1 MDFLNLVSA
10 NMNWERNSQVS
21 ILVEGEAYPSVMSIL
36 AAKALYKNATVLWF
50 KDDFI
55 CLAVS

>member
-1 MDFLNLVSA
+1 MDFLSLVSV
-10 NMNWERNSQVS
+10 NMDWERTTQVS
-21 ILVEGEAYPSVMSIL
+21 ILVEGEAYPSVMSL
-36 AAKALYKNATVLWF
+36 QAAKALYKTATVLWF